1 MRIAITPM
9 KKRDLPGY
17 GGLLVEILR
26 ARGECVEQKLLK
38 ICNKVN
44 SKEVAPIDWQHGV
57 VNHIFKKGERTSW
70 DNYR

>member
-1 MRIAITPM
+1 MNPITSPEMRIAITPM

-26 ARGECVEQKLLK
+26 ARGEYVEKKLLK

-44 SKEVAPIDWQHGV
+44 SK
-57 VNHIFKKGERTSW
+57 
-70 DNYR
+70 